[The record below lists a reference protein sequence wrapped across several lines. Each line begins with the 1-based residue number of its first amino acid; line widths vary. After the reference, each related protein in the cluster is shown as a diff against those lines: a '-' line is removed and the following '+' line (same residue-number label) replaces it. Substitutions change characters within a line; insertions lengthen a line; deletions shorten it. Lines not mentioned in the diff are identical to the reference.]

1 MLDCEENSTP
11 NEKVIPVILSGGIG
25 SRLWP
30 LSRASYPKQYLKL
43 DQSSNKSLL
52 QNTYLRLRG
61 IKNLQNPLLVCNEQQ
76 RFVVAEQMRSIN
88 IQPESILLEPF
99 GKNTAPAIALAA
111 ISILKEQDDQF
122 LLVLPAD
129 HKITDTIKFNQI
141 IEEGLSF
148 ARNGRLVTFGIS
160 PTSPETGYGY
170 IESQEEISR
179 NVFVS
184 DIKRFIE
191 KPNQNVA
198 NKFINDEHYTWN
210 SGIFLFKAS
219 TILSELNK
227 YEPLIVDICK
237 KSLKDSTKDY
247 DFQRINS
254 EIFKKCP
261 DLSID
266 VAVMEKTK
274 IGTVLKLD
282 AGWNDL
288 GSWRSLW
295 ENAKNDKNKNILE
308 GKTYI
313 KNVRNSYIR
322 SESRLVVGLGIKNL
336 FIIETDDSVL
346 VGDKDSIDSMKE
358 LVKELE
364 KNNFEEFRLNK
375 KIYRPWGYYLNVIN
389 GKNWQV
395 KRLEINPNESISLQ
409 KHFHRAENWIVVKG
423 KAKVEIEG
431 KISFL
436 GINESIYVPLGSKH
450 RLSNPYQESLTIV
463 EVQSGNYLGED
474 DIIRFEDK
482 YRRANN

>member
-1 MLDCEENSTP
+1 MLDCEENS
-11 NEKVIPVILSGGIG
+11 NINKKVIPVILSGGMG

-43 DQSSNKSLL
+43 DHSSNKSLL
-52 QNTYLRLRG
+52 QNTYLRLKG
-61 IKNLQNPLLVCNEQQ
+61 IKNLQNPFLICNEEQ
-76 RFVVAEQMRSIN
+76 RFVVAEQLRSIN

-111 ISILKEQDDQF
+111 LSILKNQDDAF

-129 HKITDTIKFNQI
+129 HRIIDTIKFNRT
-141 IEEGLSF
+141 IEEGLNF
-148 ARNGRLVTFGIS
+148 AQNGRLVTFGIS
-160 PTSPETGYGY
+160 PTSPEIGYGY
-170 IESQEEISR
+170 IESQDEITR
-179 NVFVS
+179 NVVVS
-184 DIKRFIE
+184 NIKRFIE
-191 KPNQNVA
+191 KPTQTVA
-198 NKFINDEHYTWN
+198 NELINNKHYTWN

-219 TILSELNK
+219 SIVKELNK
-227 YEPLIVDICK
+227 YEPVIVDICK
-237 KSLKDSTKDY
+237 KSLDDSTKDL

-261 DLSID
+261 NVSID
-266 VAVMEKTK
+266 IAVMEKTK

-282 AGWNDL
+282 VGWNDL
-288 GSWRSLW
+288 GSWSALW
-295 ENAKNDKNKNILE
+295 EGSKEDENKNILK

-313 KNVRNSYIR
+313 KNVKNSYIR
-322 SESRLVVGLGIKNL
+322 SESRLVVGLGIKNI

-346 VGDKDSIDSMKE
+346 VGDKSSIDSMKE

-375 KIYRPWGYYLNVIN
+375 KIYRPWGYYFNVIN

-395 KRLEINPNESISLQ
+395 KRLEINSNESISLQ

-436 GINESIYVPLGSKH
+436 EINESIYVPLGSKH
-450 RLSNPYQESLTIV
+450 RLTNPYEEPLTII
-463 EVQSGNYLGED
+463 EVQSGSYLGED
-474 DIIRFEDK
+474 DIMRFEDK
-482 YRRANN
+482 YKRG